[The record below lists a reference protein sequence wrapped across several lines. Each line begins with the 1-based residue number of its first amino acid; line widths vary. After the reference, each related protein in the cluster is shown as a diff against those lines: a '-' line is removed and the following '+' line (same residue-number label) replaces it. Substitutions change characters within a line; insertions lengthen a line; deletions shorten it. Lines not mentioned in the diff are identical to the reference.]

1 MWQQPKQTGSPVIIL
16 ISEIIT
22 ASRAISM
29 RYAPRPLPCGQ
40 TLNLRKWER
49 IRHIRDY
56 GFYADEIN
64 HFEANIDH
72 VCVGTFPFN
81 VGERQFYHDNGPFI
95 DWQELNRIES
105 RLPEDIQEYIRKG
118 RRNQAPGIH
127 T

>member
-1 MWQQPKQTGSPVIIL
+1 MIIL

-22 ASRAISM
+22 VSRAISM
-29 RYAPRPLPCGQ
+29 RYAPRPLLCGQ

-49 IRHIRDY
+49 IRHT

-105 RLPEDIQEYIRKG
+105 ACLKIYRNILGRTEGIRRLAFTLNGGAFE
-118 RRNQAPGIH
+118 
-127 T
+127 